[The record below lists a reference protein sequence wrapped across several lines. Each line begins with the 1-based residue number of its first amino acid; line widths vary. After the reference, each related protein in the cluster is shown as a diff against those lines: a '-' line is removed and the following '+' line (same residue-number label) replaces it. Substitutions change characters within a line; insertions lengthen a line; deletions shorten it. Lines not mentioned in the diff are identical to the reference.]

1 MLEISQMSHSS
12 EAPPV
17 PAGRDLQLLLLTM
30 VVTAALYARTAVSP
44 LQETMRL
51 ALSLSDNQ
59 MALLQGPALAL
70 PSLVAAIPL
79 GLVIDRYSR
88 VGLIIIL
95 ALFDVVGSVL
105 TALAS
110 NFVILL
116 LARCLI
122 GLAASAITPVAFSL
136 IADLCAPDQRGRASM
151 LVLIGQFGGMA
162 AAFAL
167 GGMLVVMSGSGPNS
181 WRWAMLWLTGP
192 LVAIIFLILAM
203 RDPPRTGVVIANP
216 SSRKAFGELWRYRA
230 VLVPLQAGLI
240 MAEIG
245 TGTILVWAAPALSRS
260 FSLSPSR
267 VGAIMSMI
275 VLVGGVL
282 GSIAGGILAD
292 LCQRGGGPRRT
303 ITILSWMAL
312 LSALPASLFAIGPG
326 VGPASVLLALFM
338 TIFGA
343 IIVTAMTLFTIVVP
357 NELHGL
363 CLSVVVGANI
373 IFGTALAPVTV
384 SLLSGAIGGAT
395 MIGKALVLVCV
406 TASLLGAA
414 MFALGR
420 RYFPCTAVRRHVP
433 VK

>member
-12 EAPPV
+12 KAPPV

-30 VVTAALYARTAVSP
+30 AATAALYARTAVSP

-70 PSLVAAIPL
+70 PIVVAAIPL

-88 VGLIIIL
+88 VGLIIIM
-95 ALFDVVGSVL
+95 ALFDMVGSVF

-122 GLAASAITPVAFSL
+122 GLAATAITPVAFSL
-136 IADLCAPDQRGRASM
+136 IADLCAPDQRGRAGM

-181 WRWAMLWLTGP
+181 WRLAMLWLTAP

-203 RDPPRTGVVIANP
+203 REPPRTGAVIANP
-216 SSRKAFGELWRYRA
+216 SSREAFAELWRYRA

-260 FSLSPSR
+260 FSLSPNR
-267 VGAIMSMI
+267 VGVIMSVI

-303 ITILSWMAL
+303 ITILSWLAL
-312 LSALPASLFAIGPG
+312 LSALPAGLFAVGPG
-326 VGPASVLLALFM
+326 VGSASVLLAMFM
-338 TIFGA
+338 TIVGA
-343 IIVTAMTLFTIVVP
+343 IIVAVTALFTIVVP

-373 IFGTALAPVTV
+373 FFGTALAPVTV
-384 SLLSGAIGGAT
+384 SLLSGAIGGPT
-395 MIGKALVLVCV
+395 MIGKALALVCV

-420 RYFPCTAVRRHVP
+420 RYFPCTAVRRHVRA
-433 VK
+433 K